1 MGRDCNYCGAYISDL
16 VEVCPACGKRSKPEK
31 ASAAEHWTGSYT
43 AGAAFQSQ
51 HAGRSQQEE
60 WRQAGSSERNQ
71 AYTYKQEYEKSCG
84 TQQGSGASRR
94 PGQQAEPRSA
104 GRSERERTP
113 PRYTSAPQHT
123 STEYDDIRRNKRI
136 CFLCYLGP
144 LFLIPYLS
152 RPDSDFVKFHSN
164 QGLVLLLLDAICGLI
179 GLGVVS
185 TLFSLVCFF
194 IGISAVSRG
203 EKKKLPLIG
212 EIRLLR

>member
-31 ASAAEHWTGSYT
+31 TSAAEHWTGPYN
-43 AGAAFQSQ
+43 AGAASQSQ
-51 HAGRSQQEE
+51 YAGRSQQEE
-60 WRQAGSSERNQ
+60 WQKADSNERNQ
-71 AYTYKQEYEKSCG
+71 AYTYKKEYENRRG

-104 GRSERERTP
+104 GRRAGEWTP
-113 PRYTSAPQHT
+113 PHYTSAAQYT

-136 CFLCYLGP
+136 CFLCYFGP

-164 QGLVLLLLDAICGLI
+164 QGLLLLLLNAICGFV